1 MTRAK
6 TKSSTVLGEQTMSQ
20 RRIMVLGD
28 GTDAVDEHG
37 KRSKGKVVLTTD
49 ELGLYGMVFHLVSLR
64 RLLSGGTNNHTT
76 A

>member
-1 MTRAK
+1 
-6 TKSSTVLGEQTMSQ
+6 
-20 RRIMVLGD
+20 MVLGD